1 MPVHDIDVSIPAQSV
16 RNTDLVINIKS
27 DGRQFG
33 RLLVSRGSI
42 DWVPANSPI
51 TRRMTWERF
60 AELMDS
66 EGQRLSS

>member
-42 DWVPANSPI
+42 DWVPANSPV

-60 AELMDS
+60 AELMDT
-66 EGQRLSS
+66 EGQRL

>member
-1 MPVHDIDVSIPAQSV
+1 MPVHDIDVTIPAQSV
-16 RNTDLVINIKS
+16 RNTDLVINIKG

-51 TRRMTWERF
+51 TRRMSWERF

-66 EGQRLSS
+66 EGQRLTP